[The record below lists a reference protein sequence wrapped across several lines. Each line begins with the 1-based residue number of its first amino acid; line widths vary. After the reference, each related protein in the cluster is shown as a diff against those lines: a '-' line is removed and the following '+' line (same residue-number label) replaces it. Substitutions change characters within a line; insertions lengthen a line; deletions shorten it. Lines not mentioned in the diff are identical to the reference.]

1 MVKGALMTSSMQA
14 VLLVCA
20 FAVASSEPHAMVIR
34 QGTSATAGR
43 GAAPQKDAGPDTTTA
58 TYGDWILKCQSVTGK
73 PGQRT
78 CEVNQSIVIQGQTAP
93 IALLAFGRMAPGE
106 TLYLT
111 AVLPTNITL
120 PSVVR
125 LSIDEK
131 DDHAADLPWTRCLQ
145 TGCYATLPMTDAI
158 LARWRAQDGAGR
170 LMFKSGA
177 GQDTILPISFRGL
190 ARALDALGKD

>member
-1 MVKGALMTSSMQA
+1 MTLSLQA
-14 VLLVCA
+14 VLLTWALVLGQG
-20 FAVASSEPHAMVIR
+20 AS
-34 QGTSATAGR
+34 TAPGR
-43 GAAPQKDAGPDTTTA
+43 AAAPQKDGPETTTA
-58 TYGDWILKCQSVTGK
+58 TYGDWILKCQAVAGR

-78 CEVNQSIVIQGQTAP
+78 CEVVQSIVIQGQTGP
-93 IALLAFGRMAPGE
+93 IAQLAFGRMAPGE

-120 PSVVR
+120 PSAVR

-145 TGCYATLPMTDAI
+145 TGCYATLAMTDAI
-158 LARWRAQDGAGR
+158 LSRWRAQDGAGR
-170 LMFKSGA
+170 LLFKTGA
-177 GQDTILPISFRGL
+177 GQDTILPMSFRGL

>member
-1 MVKGALMTSSMQA
+1 MQA

-20 FAVASSEPHAMVIR
+20 FACSEPQAVMFG
-34 QGTSATAGR
+34 QSTSATTGV
-43 GAAPQKDAGPDTTTA
+43 AAPQQNPGPDTTTA
-58 TYGDWILKCQSVTGK
+58 TYGDWILRCQAVAAAGK
-73 PGQRT
+73 PAQRT
-78 CEVNQSIVIQGQTAP
+78 CEVLQSIVIQGQTAP
-93 IALLAFGRMAPGE
+93 IAQLAFGRMVPGE

-111 AVLPTNITL
+111 AVLPANITL

-145 TGCYATLPMTDAI
+145 TGCFATLPMTDAI
-158 LARWRAQDGAGR
+158 LSRWRAQDGAGR